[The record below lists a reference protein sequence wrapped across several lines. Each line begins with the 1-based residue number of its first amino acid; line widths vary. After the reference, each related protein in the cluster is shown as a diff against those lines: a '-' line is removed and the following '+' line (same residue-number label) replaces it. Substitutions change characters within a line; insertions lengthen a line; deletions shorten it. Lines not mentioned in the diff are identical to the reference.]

1 MAKKN
6 DFTHLPK
13 IECQSFNY
21 DLLDPDTR
29 EFVEKQ
35 ASEIKQIYARTLRDA
50 WEAGRLL
57 LEVKDKLEH
66 GQFCRWVADELGLSK
81 STACNQMHLARNFKS
96 ATIALMD
103 LPISTCYELARTST
117 PSSARDEVIQRSQS
131 GEKFTTKKAREI
143 ITRHKSQLSLVDPD
157 PRSEAELDPSDA
169 TIDVLCA
176 DVTSYPDNVIHF
188 RTKSQNRLKRSSGTF
203 HAISLFTSLNS
214 ISLQISLQIM
224 ESARDGRK
232 SC

>member
-1 MAKKN
+1 M
-6 DFTHLPK
+6 
-13 IECQSFNY
+13 
-21 DLLDPDTR
+21 
-29 EFVEKQ
+29 V
-35 ASEIKQIYARTLRDA
+35 
-50 WEAGRLL
+50 
-57 LEVKDKLEH
+57 
-66 GQFCRWVADELGLSK
+66 DELGLSK

-143 ITRHKSQLSLVDPD
+143 IARHKSQVSLVDPD
-157 PRSEAELDPSDA
+157 LRSGTEINPSEA

-176 DVTSYPDNVIHF
+176 DITDYPDNVIHF
-188 RTKSQNRLKRSSGTF
+188 RTKSQNQPRGGSGTF
-203 HAISLFTSLNS
+203 HAICLFTSLNS

-224 ESARDGRK
+224 EFARDGRK
-232 SC
+232 SS

>member
-1 MAKKN
+1 MSS
-6 DFTHLPK
+6 FFCSPETHK
-13 IECQSFNY
+13 INQFNY
-21 DLLDPDTR
+21 DLLDSDTR

-35 ASEIKQIYARTLRDA
+35 TSEIKKIYARTLRDA

-117 PSSARDEVIQRSQS
+117 PSSARDEVIQRSMS
-131 GEKFTTKKAREI
+131 GEKFTTKKARAI
-143 ITRHKSQLSLVDPD
+143 IVRHKSQVGLIDPD
-157 PRSEAELDPSDA
+157 LRAGSEINPSEA
-169 TIDVLCA
+169 TIDVLCS
-176 DVTSYPDNVIHF
+176 DVTDYPDNILYF
-188 RTKSQNRLKRSSGTF
+188 RTKSKNQHKGGSGAF

-214 ISLQISLQIM
+214 ISMQISLQIM
-224 ESARDGRK
+224 EFARDARR